1 VLSVMQASLAPPRD
15 PAGDAG
21 HPALT
26 DEDLL
31 AATAWLQQHQ
41 THIPATVA
49 RLAQAGLTCAT
60 LLANPGLKIRQLML
74 QLRRALGITPSS
86 EKGKKSGGPLDGL
99 PGCGGRQRMT
109 EQERL
114 EHEYARLGKLSTW
127 HRDLARQQRAQQK
140 KVGKR
145 LKTLELTEPE
155 LDDEAPLTPEE
166 QAEQAAQHAREMAE
180 YEARLAEGQRCDL
193 DCAETTETMMVGC
206 TVAKHRD
213 EVACEVAPA
222 EMPRDAVVLK
232 RFSEARERV
241 DIKLHV
247 STLDISVEKVL
258 VQTGK
263 GQQLI
268 SASVDEIGPPR
279 MRVTWNF
286 LVNLVMLAAGQC
298 IPFNRFA
305 LLASTS
311 QKRFTAGEI
320 ARYFV
325 FSAEHFMPVYCAL
338 GRGLANAEV
347 LVGDDTPTRVLEVSR
362 ALAPEAKG
370 GPVPWRSFA
379 TQAQATLTAAPA
391 PSPSLSVRLAQIFGF
406 AFPRKNDN
414 ADKRG
419 FNTTVL
425 SGRQDA
431 HDPRST
437 IVFYRSH
444 LGSLGN
450 LLDVVLPHR
459 DPAKRHLVIQSDLST
474 TNLISN
480 PELTGRLDVDLAGCA
495 SHARRPF
502 ALHTDADPEICG
514 WILHAF
520 KGLAIYERCLSFH
533 GRNHAN
539 TRAVRGIDGRQ
550 LWEDIRNCSEM
561 LIKRWS
567 SRTPLGE
574 GARYVLRHYDK
585 LTYYLGD
592 PRLAS
597 SNNFSE
603 RMLRMEK
610 LIQNNALFRQTLHGR
625 FALDILRTI
634 LQTAIAARVDPQ
646 AYLLWVLRMPPD
658 AVANEP
664 EQFTPLAF
672 ARCCTALV
680 PDGTA
685 VYAN

>member
-1 VLSVMQASLAPPRD
+1 MQVSLAPPRGHTGG
-15 PAGDAG
+15 AG
-21 HPALT
+21 PSALT

-31 AATAWLQQHQ
+31 AAAAWLREHH
-41 THIPATVA
+41 THLPAVVA

-60 LLANPGLKIRQLML
+60 QLANPALKIRQLML
-74 QLRRALGITPSS
+74 HLRRALGITPSS
-86 EKGKKSGGPLDGL
+86 ERGKKSGRPLDGL
-99 PGCGGRQRMT
+99 PSGGGRQRMT
-109 EQERL
+109 EKERL
-114 EHEYARLGKLSTW
+114 EHEYARLGKLSSW
-127 HRDLARQQRAQQK
+127 HRGLAREQRCRQK
-140 KVGKR
+140 KVSER
-145 LKTLELTEPE
+145 LKTLELE
-155 LDDEAPLTPEE
+155 LEDEAPPTAEE
-166 QAEQAAQHAREMAE
+166 KAAEAAQLAVEMAE
-180 YEARLAEGQRCDL
+180 YESRLAEGQRCDL

-206 TVAKHRD
+206 TVAEHRD

-222 EMPRDAVVLK
+222 ELPRDAVVLK
-232 RFSEARERV
+232 RFSETRERIDV
-241 DIKLHV
+241 KLHV
-247 STLDISVEKVL
+247 STLGISVEKVL
-258 VQTGK
+258 VQTGR

-286 LVNLVMLAAGQC
+286 LVNLAMLAAGQC

-311 QKRFTAGEI
+311 RKRFTAGEI
-320 ARYFV
+320 GRYFV
-325 FSAEHFMPVYCAL
+325 FTAEHFMPVYCAL
-338 GRGLANAEV
+338 ARGLANASV
-347 LVGDDTPTRVLEVSR
+347 LSGDDTPTRVLEVTR
-362 ALAPEAKG
+362 ALEAAKDE
-370 GPVPWRSFA
+370 PVPWHSFA
-379 TQAQATLTAAPA
+379 TQAQATLTAAQA

-406 AFPRKNDN
+406 AFPRKSDN
-414 ADKRG
+414 VHKRG

-425 SGRQDA
+425 SGRQYA
-431 HDPRST
+431 HDPRSA

-459 DPAKRHLVIQSDLST
+459 DPAKRDLVIQSDLST

-480 PELTGRLDVDLAGCA
+480 PQLSGRLDVSLAGCS

-502 ALHTDADPEICG
+502 ALHADADPEICG

-533 GRNHAN
+533 GRNHEN

-550 LWEDIRNCSEM
+550 LWEDIRNCSEL

-567 SRTPLGE
+567 RQTPLGE
-574 GARYVLRHYDK
+574 GARYVLRHYEK
-585 LTYYLGD
+585 LTYYLDD
-592 PRLAS
+592 PRLPS

-625 FALDILRTI
+625 FALDIMRTV

-658 AVANEP
+658 VVANEP

-680 PDGTA
+680 PDDSSA
-685 VYAN
+685 YAN

>member
-1 VLSVMQASLAPPRD
+1 MQASLAPPRGRV
-15 PAGDAG
+15 ADAG
-21 HPALT
+21 SPTLT
-26 DEDLL
+26 AEDLL
-31 AATAWLQQHQ
+31 AAAAWLQEH
-41 THIPATVA
+41 HAELPAAVA

-60 LLANPGLKIRQLML
+60 GLANPALKIRQLLL

-86 EKGKKSGGPLDGL
+86 EKTKKSGRPLDGL
-99 PGCGGRQRMT
+99 PSGGGRQRMT
-109 EQERL
+109 EKERL
-114 EHEYARLGKLSTW
+114 EHEYARLGKLLTW
-127 HRDLARQQRAQQK
+127 HRGLVREKRARQK
-140 KVGKR
+140 KVGER
-145 LKTLELTEPE
+145 LKTLERLE
-155 LDDEAPLTPEE
+155 LELEDETPPTAEE
-166 QAEQAAQHAREMAE
+166 RAAEAAQVAAEMAE

-206 TVAKHRD
+206 TVAEHRD
-213 EVACEVAPA
+213 DVACEVGPA
-222 EMPRDAVVLK
+222 ELPRNSVVLK
-232 RFSEARERV
+232 RFSETRERIDV
-241 DIKLHV
+241 KLHV

-258 VQTGK
+258 VQTGS

-268 SASVDEIGPPR
+268 SASVNEIGPPR

-286 LVNLVMLAAGQC
+286 LVNLAMLAAGQC

-311 QKRFTAGEI
+311 RKRFTAGEI
-320 ARYFV
+320 GRYFV
-325 FSAEHFMPVYCAL
+325 FTAEHFMPVYCAL
-338 GRGLANAEV
+338 ARGLANAEV
-347 LVGDDTPTRVLEVSR
+347 LSGDDTPTRVIEVAR
-362 ALAPEAKG
+362 ALEAAKDE
-370 GPVPWRSFA
+370 PVPWHSFA
-379 TQAQATLTAAPA
+379 TQAHAKLTAAMA
-391 PSPSLSVRLAQIFGF
+391 PSPSLSVRLAQILGF
-406 AFPRKNDN
+406 AFPRKSDN
-414 ADKRG
+414 AHKRG

-425 SGRQDA
+425 SGRQHA
-431 HDPRST
+431 HDPRSA

-459 DPAKRHLVIQSDLST
+459 DPAKRALVIQSDLST

-480 PELTGRLDVDLAGCA
+480 PELAGRFDVSLAGCS

-502 ALHTDADPEICG
+502 ALHADADPEICD

-520 KGLAIYERCLSFH
+520 KGLALYERSLSFH
-533 GRNHAN
+533 GRNHEN

-550 LWEDIRNCSEM
+550 LWDDIRNCSEL

-567 SRTPLGE
+567 RQTPLGE
-574 GARYVLRHYDK
+574 GARYVLRHYDR
-585 LTYYLGD
+585 LTYYLDD
-592 PRLAS
+592 PRLSS

-610 LIQNNALFRQTLHGR
+610 LIQNNALFRQTLNGR
-625 FALDILRTI
+625 FALDIMRTV

-658 AVANEP
+658 VVASAP

-680 PDGTA
+680 PDDSSA
-685 VYAN
+685 YVN